1 MQLPAPEPGWQPLT
15 EGCIA
20 HEVAGWLWQFG
31 PTPLIAIVE
40 HQGKKPKW
48 VTSRLSVDVPWEGGV
63 AAAVLLEREDDLEH
77 FLEEGAPHAQTHF
90 LWPRRSPAKTFEAMC
105 TGRWQDEVEG
115 HAWITAS
122 SSVEVLQLQPA

>member
-1 MQLPAPEPGWQPLT
+1 MQLPAPEPGWQPLS

-20 HEVAGWLWQFG
+20 REVAGWLWQFG

-40 HQGKKPKW
+40 HDGKKPKW
-48 VTSRLSVDVPWEGGV
+48 VTSRLSVDVPWNGSV
-63 AAAVLLEREDDLEH
+63 AAAVLLEREGELET
-77 FLEEGAPHAQTHF
+77 FLEEGAPHVRTSF

-115 HAWITAS
+115 HAWVTADS
-122 SSVEVLQLQPA
+122 AVEVLQLQPA